1 MYNFNTD
8 NYEMKREIINF
19 SDKLSKGVSKANKKF
34 TLDLQDGISASK
46 TVVLYEISRALK

>member
-19 SDKLSKGVSKANKKF
+19 SDKLLEKSNICYTFDYLKVFILLSF
-34 TLDLQDGISASK
+34 
-46 TVVLYEISRALK
+46 VLLVLVID